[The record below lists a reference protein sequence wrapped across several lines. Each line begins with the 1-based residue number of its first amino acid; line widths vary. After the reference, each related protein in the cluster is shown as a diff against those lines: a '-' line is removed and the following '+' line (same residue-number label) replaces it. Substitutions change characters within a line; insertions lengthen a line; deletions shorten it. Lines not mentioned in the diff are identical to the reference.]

1 MNRNKEKKCD
11 EKGRQEKER
20 REKKRH
26 KNNRRD
32 RNNQKEKEENQLKE
46 MRKEEKDRI
55 GEQSIGQYVTVLTWN
70 TECICASYHPPI
82 LAEYTCKYGI
92 SKKIRTT

>member
-1 MNRNKEKKCD
+1 
-11 EKGRQEKER
+11 
-20 REKKRH
+20 
-26 KNNRRD
+26 
-32 RNNQKEKEENQLKE
+32 

-92 SKKIRTT
+92 SEQREVLRENKKKEKQDN